1 MLQCVH
7 ACGCAESVVSTLAGR
22 SDGCLGCKSFTPE
35 FVRSSWRNCRENP
48 TTTQQRLIFESFES
62 YCYAHFSTS
71 HRGKTHCFSRKTGST
86 CTWVCSCV
94 CVQGVG
100 ENRMPGRLPISTPS
114 TDSSVS
120 IHQLSVWELPTRI
133 WYQTEERKKQPARTI
148 FALSQ
153 QMNHKLVC
161 LWRIEWTEAVRG
173 NRVFTCIWRRVADP

>member
-1 MLQCVH
+1 MDVLGVKASHLNLSGAPGGIVEKIRRQHSSVWFLNLLKATAMLISPH
-7 ACGCAESVVSTLAGR
+7 HTGGKHIALAGR
-22 SDGCLGCKSFTPE
+22 QE
-35 FVRSSWRNCRENP
+35 AHAH
-48 TTTQQRLIFESFES
+48 ES
-62 YCYAHFSTS
+62 A
-71 HRGKTHCFSRKTGST
+71 R
-86 CTWVCSCV
+86 V

-153 QMNHKLVC
+153 QKNHKLVC
-161 LWRIEWTEAVRG
+161 LWRTEWTEAVRG